1 MPPFKLRQQQQEQ
14 AQAPQA
20 SEQHQRYMWDQLKKS
35 LNGLVNKVNTA
46 NISHIV
52 MELFNE
58 NLIRGRGLLVK
69 ALLKAQQAS
78 PTFTHVFAALI
89 AALNTKLPDIG

>member
-1 MPPFKLRQQQQEQ
+1 
-14 AQAPQA
+14 
-20 SEQHQRYMWDQLKKS
+20 MWDQLKKS

-69 ALLKAQQAS
+69 ALLKAQ
-78 PTFTHVFAALI
+78 
-89 AALNTKLPDIG
+89 